1 MVIDKR
7 STVKDVIVMLKDA
20 DFLDS
25 INIKPESLS
34 MTYGQRIELSEAK
47 TLYDMIILSDKV
59 MNGAKSEEHTLKKS
73 FVNVYPLAVSV
84 IHSLEQMAKR
94 DADTFNYT
102 PTPEEVKAGFYNLNH
117 GIFGT
122 IDKLAQRLRVK
133 HDEILAMQELTIYT
147 ILKIDFENS
156 MYQRRLQKVIQEKK

>member
-7 STVKDVIVMLKDA
+7 STVKDVINMLKDV

-25 INIKPESLS
+25 VKIKPESIS

-59 MNGAKSEEHTLKKS
+59 MNGAKNEDQTLRKS

-94 DADTFNYT
+94 DAETFNYD
-102 PTPEEVKAGFYNLNH
+102 PTPEEVRAGFYSLNH
-117 GIFGT
+117 GVFGT

-133 HDEILAMQELTIYT
+133 HDEVLAMPELTIYA